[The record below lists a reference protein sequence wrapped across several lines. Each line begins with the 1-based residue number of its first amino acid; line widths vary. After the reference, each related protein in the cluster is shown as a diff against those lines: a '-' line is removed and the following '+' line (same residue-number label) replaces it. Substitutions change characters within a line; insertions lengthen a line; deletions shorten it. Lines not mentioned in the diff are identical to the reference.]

1 MRVWWMWSFLSFFMA
16 STAGAVSYRDL
27 IPEPVSVV
35 DKMGDPFVV
44 NDRTKIVYPQ
54 DRAQWKR
61 TAEFLA
67 GYVVRFQC
75 DSRMRKDGFKLSV
88 GKYGIVIQAA
98 DGAGVFY
105 AVQLLRQLLLS
116 GAEQIQ
122 TERTQ
127 KEQIQTQQTIAA
139 SSAKTLDIPPVE
151 LEDYPSLSYRRPRLE
166 N

>member
-1 MRVWWMWSFLSFFMA
+1 M
-16 STAGAVSYRDL
+16 
-27 IPEPVSVV
+27 I
-35 DKMGDPFVV
+35 
-44 NDRTKIVYPQ
+44 
-54 DRAQWKR
+54 
-61 TAEFLA
+61 
-67 GYVVRFQC
+67 RFQC
-75 DSRMRKDGFKLSV
+75 DSRMRKDVFKLSV
-88 GKYGIVIQAA
+88 GKYGVVIQAA

-151 LEDYPSLSYRRPRLE
+151 LEDYPSPLQAPFLVRSGYFLISILQPWSSVRCQ
-166 N
+166 